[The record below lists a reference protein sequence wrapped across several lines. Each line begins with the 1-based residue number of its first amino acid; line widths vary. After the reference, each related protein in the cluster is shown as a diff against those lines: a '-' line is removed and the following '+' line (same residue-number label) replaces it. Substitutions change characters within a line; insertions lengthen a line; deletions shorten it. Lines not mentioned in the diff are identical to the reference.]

1 MASHSGW
8 LPREGF
14 VADPVGRLIKRT
26 ILNPALTLPLL
37 LLTKYTHSGQQYAA
51 SHQRALRAF
60 HIAVCWGVLRWLNNF
75 LNRRALSNGV
85 SDEYD
90 WSKEVVVATG
100 GSDGIGKEVVK
111 MLAASDI
118 KVAVL
123 DVQPLTYEAPPSVKY
138 FRCDITSSSA
148 IAKAASE
155 IRLEIGEPTVL
166 MNIAG
171 VCTGKTILDS
181 TEAEHKW
188 TFDVNTL
195 SHYLLAKE
203 FLPSMIKNNHGMVM
217 TVASLASY
225 NLVANLVD
233 YAASKAAALAF
244 HEGLTT
250 ELVTRYNAPRVRTLL
265 ITPGP
270 VNTALIKGWNQP
282 DSFLDYMLDPGTVAE
297 EIVKRVLAG
306 QSGQLILPGFA
317 SFLLPMIRAMP
328 YWFSTA
334 ARNKSEGVLAQY
346 CGRLVEDPNKKYA
359 KSGGPR

>member
-1 MASHSGW
+1 MII
-8 LPREGF
+8 GF
-14 VADPVGRLIKRT
+14 VADPVGRLIKKT
-26 ILNPALTLPLL
+26 ILNPALTIPLL
-37 LLTKYTHSGQQYAA
+37 LLAKNTPFGQQYT
-51 SHQRALRAF
+51 SSQGRALRAF
-60 HIAVCWGVLRWLNNF
+60 HIVVYWGVLRWLNNF
-75 LNRRALSNGV
+75 LNRRTLSNGV

-90 WSKEVVVATG
+90 WSKEIVVATG

-111 MLAASDI
+111 MLAASNI

-138 FRCDITSSSA
+138 FQCDITSSSA

-155 IRLEIGEPTVL
+155 IRSEIGEPTVL

-171 VCTGKTILDS
+171 VATGKTILDS
-181 TEAEHKW
+181 TEAEHRW

-203 FLPSMIKNNHGMVM
+203 FLPSMVKKNHGMVM
-217 TVASLASY
+217 TIASLASY
-225 NLVANLVD
+225 GLVANLVD

-250 ELVTRYNAPRVRTLL
+250 ELVTRYNAPKVRTLL

-270 VNTALIKGWNQP
+270 VNTSLITGWNQQ
-282 DSFLDYMLDPGTVAE
+282 DGFTNYMLDPGTVAE

-317 SFLLPMIRAMP
+317 SFLSPMLRAMP
-328 YWFSTA
+328 YWFSIPI
-334 ARNKSEGVLAQY
+334 RNKNEGLLAHFR
-346 CGRLVEDPNKKYA
+346 GRLVEDPNKKYA
-359 KSGGPR
+359 KN